1 MRKGSGGSQVIT
13 VLSNSGSKGGSYT
26 LDLYNH
32 GYSSGTALV
41 EVYTCSSIQVGSN
54 GNIPVPMVSGLPR
67 VLVPAS
73 WVMGSGLCGSS
84 SSTTL
89 TTTTRTT
96 TSTGSASSTSACTS
110 ATALPITFNEKV
122 TTSYGESIFLVGSIP
137 QLGNWNTGNA
147 VSLSASGYTSTN
159 PVWSVTVNLP
169 VGTSFQYKYLRKNQD
184 GSVVWE
190 SDPNRSYTVGSSC
203 AGAEASASDSW
214 R

>member
-1 MRKGSGGSQVIT
+1 
-13 VLSNSGSKGGSYT
+13 
-26 LDLYNH
+26 
-32 GYSSGTALV
+32 
-41 EVYTCSSIQVGSN
+41 
-54 GNIPVPMVSGLPR
+54 
-67 VLVPAS
+67 
-73 WVMGSGLCGSS
+73 
-84 SSTTL
+84 
-89 TTTTRTT
+89 
-96 TSTGSASSTSACTS
+96 
-110 ATALPITFNEKV
+110 V

-147 VSLSASGYTSTN
+147 VPLSASGYTSTN

-190 SDPNRSYTVGSSC
+190 SDPNRSYSVGSSC